1 MRILKLLNKNLLYFI
16 LFYLLISSV
25 SNSNEPVDIW
35 KLEDIKKNDNSES
48 NIQIDKSNTDVL
60 SNINLNNTSLVFI
73 EEEEKIESNELKLV
87 GLYDPA
93 ENDLNLNMWELSDG
107 EKIIK
112 LVEKTQICLN
122 LKLLNVICIFI
133 KKQASANLIII

>member
-16 LFYLLISSV
+16 LFCLLISSV

-35 KLEDIKKNDNSES
+35 KLEDIKKNDNSELKVK
-48 NIQIDKSNTDVL
+48 IDKSNTDT
-60 SNINLNNTSLVFI
+60 SPNLDLNSTSLVFI

-112 LVEKTQICLN
+112 LVEKIQ
-122 LKLLNVICIFI
+122 KKKFI
-133 KKQASANLIII
+133 

>member
-1 MRILKLLNKNLLYFI
+1 MRILKLLNKNLLYFF
-16 LFYLLISSV
+16 LFCLLISSV

-35 KLEDIKKNDNSES
+35 KLEDIKKNDSSELK
-48 NIQIDKSNTDVL
+48 IKVDKSNTDAS
-60 SNINLNNTSLVFI
+60 SNINLNSTSLVFI

-112 LVEKTQICLN
+112 LVEKIQKK
-122 LKLLNVICIFI
+122 KLIHR
-133 KKQASANLIII
+133 KSG